1 LFKEAELGPITFIHH
16 RHYSKGVKL
25 KSLLIGLA
33 GIVLA
38 GACAAEPTPSDS
50 LLYTATRTWSNG
62 TEERVEVYADGRTIM
77 THGDYEERITLPAD
91 QMTELATAATAPL
104 DRGSNSD
111 DPILGVILGS
121 KAEVRPAALTPG
133 SIAELLN
140 KLLDSHTLHE

>member
-1 LFKEAELGPITFIHH
+1 M
-16 RHYSKGVKL
+16 KL
-25 KSLLIGLA
+25 KSLLFGLA
-33 GIVLA
+33 GVVLA
-38 GACAAEPTPSDS
+38 GACAAETAPSAS

-62 TEERVEVYADGRTIM
+62 MEERVEVYADGRTIM

-91 QMTELATAATAPL
+91 QMAELATAAAAPL
-104 DRGSNSD
+104 DPGSNSD

-121 KAEVRPAALTPG
+121 EAEVRPAALTPG